1 MKRLKNSGLLILIL
15 LLAHAC
21 TSDEYYR
28 VRIRIPRRA
37 EVQLAEFK
45 GIVIT
50 DFLIKTEF
58 EDFNLSEELKE
69 YFAGELEVE
78 LDKSVQREN
87 FVAPD
92 EESFED
98 QEFWKTLPLEAHKSL
113 IFSGTAEYSQETRKA
128 LISKDKEQFED
139 PFPSQERLAT
149 RKFYTLQVNIRIINS
164 ETGEV
169 TYSQDFKESKSY
181 TNPNQTAYFALFD
194 LAYLVKEKLF
204 REIMGGERFQQRYLI
219 HY

>member
-1 MKRLKNSGLLILIL
+1 MKRLKNSWWLILIL
-15 LLAHAC
+15 LFTQAC
-21 TSDEYYR
+21 ASSDEYNR

-37 EVQLAEFK
+37 EVRLAEFD

-50 DFLIKTEF
+50 DFLMKNEF
-58 EDFNLSEELKE
+58 DDFDLSYELKE
-69 YFAGELEVE
+69 YFAGEIEVE
-78 LDKSVQREN
+78 VDETVSREN
-87 FVAPD
+87 IIVPD
-92 EESFED
+92 EESFQN
-98 QEFWKTLPLEAHKSL
+98 QEFWKALSLKNPKSV

-128 LISKDKEQFED
+128 LISKDKQEFED

-149 RKFYTLQVNIRIINS
+149 RKFYTLEMNIRIINA

-169 TYSQDFKESKSY
+169 TYTQDFKESKSY

-194 LAYLVKEKLF
+194 LAFLVKEKLF

-219 HY
+219 H

>member
-15 LLAHAC
+15 LLTQAC
-21 TSDEYYR
+21 SSDEYYR

-37 EVQLAEFK
+37 EVRLAEFE

-50 DFLIKTEF
+50 DFLMKSEF
-58 EDFNLSEELKE
+58 DDFDLSEELKE

-78 LDKSVQREN
+78 LDENVSREN
-87 FVAPD
+87 IEIPD
-92 EESFED
+92 EESFDD
-98 QEFWKTLPLEAHKSL
+98 QEFWKTLPLESQKTV

-128 LISKDKEQFED
+128 LISKDKEHFED

-149 RKFYTLQVNIRIINS
+149 RKFYTLVMNIRIINA

-181 TNPNQTAYFALFD
+181 TNVNQTAYFALFD
-194 LAYLVKEKLF
+194 LAFRVKEKLF

>member
-1 MKRLKNSGLLILIL
+1 MKRLKNSWWLILIL
-15 LLAHAC
+15 LFTQAC
-21 TSDEYYR
+21 ASSDEYNR

-37 EVQLAEFK
+37 EVRLAEFD

-50 DFLIKTEF
+50 DFLMNNEF
-58 EDFNLSEELKE
+58 DDFDLSYELKE
-69 YFAGELEVE
+69 YFAGEIEVE
-78 LDKSVQREN
+78 VDESVIRESITVPN
-87 FVAPD
+87 
-92 EESFED
+92 EESFQD
-98 QEFWKTLPLEAHKSL
+98 KEFWKTLPLKNANSV

-128 LISKDKEQFED
+128 LISKDKQEFED

-149 RKFYTLQVNIRIINS
+149 RKFYTLEMNIRIINA

-169 TYSQDFKESKSY
+169 TYTQDFKESKSY

-194 LAYLVKEKLF
+194 LAFLVKEKLF

-219 HY
+219 H

>member
-15 LLAHAC
+15 LLTQAC
-21 TSDEYYR
+21 APDEYYR

-37 EVQLAEFK
+37 EIQLAEFE

-50 DFLIKTEF
+50 DFLTKSEF
-58 EDFNLSEELKE
+58 EDFDLSKELKE

-78 LDKSVQREN
+78 LNESVQREN
-87 FVAPD
+87 IEVSD

-98 QEFWKTLPLEAHKSL
+98 QEFWKTLPIEVQKSV

-128 LISKDKEQFED
+128 LISKDKDQFED

-149 RKFYTLQVNIRIINS
+149 RKFYTLQMNIRIINS

-204 REIMGGERFQQRYLI
+204 REIMGGERFQQRYLL

>member
-15 LLAHAC
+15 ILTQAC
-21 TSDEYYR
+21 SSDEYYR

-37 EVQLAEFK
+37 EVRLAEFE

-50 DFLIKTEF
+50 DFLMKSEF
-58 EDFNLSEELKE
+58 DDFDLSEELKE

-78 LDKSVQREN
+78 LDENVAREN
-87 FVAPD
+87 IEIPD

-98 QEFWKTLPLEAHKSL
+98 KEFWKTFPLESQKSV

-128 LISKDKEQFED
+128 LISKDKEHFED

-149 RKFYTLQVNIRIINS
+149 RKFYTLEMNIRIINA

-181 TNPNQTAYFALFD
+181 TNVNQTAYFALFD
-194 LAYLVKEKLF
+194 LAFLVKEKLF

>member
-1 MKRLKNSGLLILIL
+1 MKRLKNSWWLILIL
-15 LLAHAC
+15 LFTQAC
-21 TSDEYYR
+21 ASSDEYNR

-37 EVQLAEFK
+37 EVRLAEFD

-50 DFLIKTEF
+50 DFLMNNEF
-58 EDFNLSEELKE
+58 DDFDLSYELKE
-69 YFAGELEVE
+69 YFAGEIEVE
-78 LDKSVQREN
+78 VDESVIRESITVPN
-87 FVAPD
+87 
-92 EESFED
+92 EESFQD
-98 QEFWKTLPLEAHKSL
+98 KEFWKTLPLKNAKSV

-128 LISKDKEQFED
+128 LISKDKQEFED

-149 RKFYTLQVNIRIINS
+149 RKFYTLEMNIRIINA

-169 TYSQDFKESKSY
+169 TYTQDFKESKSY

-194 LAYLVKEKLF
+194 LAFLVKEKLF

-219 HY
+219 H

>member
-1 MKRLKNSGLLILIL
+1 M
-15 LLAHAC
+15 
-21 TSDEYYR
+21 
-28 VRIRIPRRA
+28 
-37 EVQLAEFK
+37 
-45 GIVIT
+45 
-50 DFLIKTEF
+50 KTEF
-58 EDFNLSEELKE
+58 EDFNLNEELKE

-78 LDKSVQREN
+78 LDQSVRREN
-87 FVAPD
+87 IAVPD
-92 EESFED
+92 EESFEN
-98 QEFWKTLPLEAHKSL
+98 QEFWKTLPLDTQKSV

-128 LISKDKEQFED
+128 LISKDKDQFED

-149 RKFYTLQVNIRIINS
+149 RKFYTLQMNIRIINS

-194 LAYLVKEKLF
+194 LAFLVKEKLF

-219 HY
+219 H

>member
-1 MKRLKNSGLLILIL
+1 MKQLKNSFVVILIL
-15 LLAHAC
+15 LLTQAC
-21 TSDEYYR
+21 TPDEYYR

-37 EVQLAEFK
+37 EVQLAEFE

-50 DFLIKTEF
+50 GFLMKTEF

-78 LDKSVQREN
+78 LDESVRREN
-87 FVAPD
+87 IVVPD
-92 EESFED
+92 EESFEN
-98 QEFWKTLPLEAHKSL
+98 QEFWKTLPLETKKTV

-128 LISKDKEQFED
+128 LISKDKDQFED

-149 RKFYTLQVNIRIINS
+149 RKFFTLQMNIRIINS
-164 ETGEV
+164 ETGEI

-194 LAYLVKEKLF
+194 LAFLVKEKLF

-219 HY
+219 H